1 MARFGLVSTQ
11 HAAGRL
17 DPPQLSLLR
26 ACFAKIP
33 LLPAEKRCVGMART
47 VSATLVVVVM
57 CYTAIPPIVSAMAD
71 NSKLQHQLQLQS
83 VELAEARA
91 EINQLRYRAMQPGML
106 TEDDA
111 PREAQQGHRPPL
123 VGTAPLPD
131 AITAAAAAFT
141 NPQCREEWLARR
153 RRDAAPSALPSAHPE
168 PLPFAGGN
176 LEAPGVLEA
185 ALEARAPAKEL
196 IFLSVGDTR
205 DHRREIKDPVR
216 APRCHPPARLLLS
229 RHRATALPSALP
241 CAPPR
246 HRTAPP
252 PRLHRALG
260 STLARAC

>member
-1 MARFGLVSTQ
+1 
-11 HAAGRL
+11 
-17 DPPQLSLLR
+17 
-26 ACFAKIP
+26 
-33 LLPAEKRCVGMART
+33 MART

-153 RRDAAPSALPSAHPE
+153 RRDAAPSAPPSAHPE